1 MTDIKIRSSCIL
13 SEDSFCLALHVD
25 DEEEPNSI
33 ILRYDAA
40 QGEPWTRNDIPA
52 NINALTK
59 IGPASFA
66 ALGNEGAER

>member
-1 MTDIKIRSSCIL
+1 MTDIKIRSSCVL
-13 SEDSFCLALHVD
+13 SKGNFCLALHEY

-33 ILRYDAA
+33 ILRYDASQA
-40 QGEPWTRNDIPA
+40 EPWSRNDIPA